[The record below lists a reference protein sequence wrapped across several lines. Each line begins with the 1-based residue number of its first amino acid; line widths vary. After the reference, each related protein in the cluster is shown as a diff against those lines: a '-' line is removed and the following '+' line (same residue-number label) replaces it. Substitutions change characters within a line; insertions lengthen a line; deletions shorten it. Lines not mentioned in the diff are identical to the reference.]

1 VESFL
6 TLSNQRGIDPCTG
19 VLVQDRLERVR
30 QIFRNLQEFT
40 NENNSTLNE
49 TVRLVFMVA
58 DMDRDRPLINE
69 VQKEI
74 WGQNGPFPCRTIIQV
89 DYLGDDFVE
98 VDGVFR
104 VTTNPRGNFEIIAP
118 EEGFTPTGTWSLG
131 IKTDSH
137 IFVSGMRGINPE
149 TDRLVIG
156 EAPRIRQ
163 AFHNMKVVTE
173 AGAGKIT
180 DAISLVIYATDEK
193 YLDIIGMLQRKF
205 WGDAS
210 PPPITINITEA
221 LNDDDIVELEGT
233 FAIS

>member
-1 VESFL
+1 
-6 TLSNQRGIDPCTG
+6 
-19 VLVQDRLERVR
+19 
-30 QIFRNLQEFT
+30 
-40 NENNSTLNE
+40 
-49 TVRLVFMVA
+49 MA
-58 DMDRDRPLINE
+58 
-69 VQKEI
+69 
-74 WGQNGPFPCRTIIQV
+74 
-89 DYLGDDFVE
+89 GDD
-98 VDGVFR
+98 
-104 VTTNPRGNFEIIAP
+104 TRGFIQDLTRNFEIIAP

-137 IFVSGMRGINPE
+137 IFVSGMRGINPK

-193 YLDIIGMLQRKF
+193 YLNIVGMLQNKF
-205 WGDAS
+205 WGDS
-210 PPPITINITEA
+210 PPPPMTINITEA
-221 LNDDDIVELEGT
+221 LNENDIVELEGT

>member
-1 VESFL
+1 MESFL
-6 TLSNQRGIDPCTG
+6 TLSNQRGIDPSTG
-19 VLVQDRLERVR
+19 DLVQDRIERVR
-30 QIFRNLQEFT
+30 QIFRNIQKFIH
-40 NENNSTLNE
+40 ENNSALNE

-58 DMDRDRPLINE
+58 DMERDRPLINE

-89 DYLGDDFVE
+89 DYLGNDFVE
-98 VDGVFR
+98 VEGVFR
-104 VTTNPRGNFEIIAP
+104 VTTNPRGKFEIIAP

-131 IKTDSH
+131 IKTESH

-149 TDRLVIG
+149 TDTLVIG

-163 AFHNMKVVTE
+163 AFQNMKVVTE

-193 YLDIIGMLQRKF
+193 YLDIIGVLQNKF
-205 WGDAS
+205 WRGAT

-221 LNDDDIVELEGT
+221 LNDNDIVELEGT
-233 FAIS
+233 IAIS